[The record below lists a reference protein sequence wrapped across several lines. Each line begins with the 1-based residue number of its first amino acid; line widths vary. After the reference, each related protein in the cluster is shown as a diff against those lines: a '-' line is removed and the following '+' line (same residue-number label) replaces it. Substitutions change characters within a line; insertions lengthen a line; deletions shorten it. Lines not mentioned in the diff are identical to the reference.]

1 MPGRLSRRLCRLLGS
16 ARRDDFRRFFEQY
29 PIGPTIGPKAVV
41 EEKLKLI
48 TEIGRA
54 ESLRDFGGLWGVY
67 GRYLLEGAKAL
78 GASYAEMIDVT
89 PQEEFGRRARQLES
103 EMPITVK
110 MLWRDF
116 QNPALYAE
124 LRNVDVSLLY
134 DVLMHQDNADLVI
147 KKVIETTARVICV
160 AQPVIAEEL
169 FALPN
174 GCVNLQLYPEELKN
188 AIRCS
193 PLWPPEP
200 VLRRF
205 ITSSWM
211 WGQTVSFFTTMF
223 NGYGWERSHLRVFH
237 VSDYWQYAFL
247 RFTPSESPDE

>member
-1 MPGRLSRRLCRLLGS
+1 MPGRLRRRVGRLLGS

-29 PIGPTIGPKAVV
+29 PIGPTIGVDAVV
-41 EEKLKLI
+41 EEKLKLV
-48 TEIGRA
+48 TGLGRA
-54 ESLRDFGGLWGVY
+54 DSLRDFGGLWGVC

-89 PQEEFGRRARQLES
+89 PQEEFDRRARQLES

-124 LRNVDVSLLY
+124 LRKVDVSLLY
-134 DVLMHQDNADLVI
+134 DVLLHQDNADLVI
-147 KKVIETTARVICV
+147 KKVIETTARAICV

-174 GCVNLQLYPEELKN
+174 GGVNLQLYPNELKD
-188 AIRCS
+188 AIRC
-193 PLWPPEP
+193 PVFWPPEP

-211 WGQTVSFFTTMF
+211 WGQTVSFLTTMF
-223 NGYGWERSHLRVFH
+223 TGYGWERSHLRVFH

-247 RFTPSESPDE
+247 RFTPIEKTDE